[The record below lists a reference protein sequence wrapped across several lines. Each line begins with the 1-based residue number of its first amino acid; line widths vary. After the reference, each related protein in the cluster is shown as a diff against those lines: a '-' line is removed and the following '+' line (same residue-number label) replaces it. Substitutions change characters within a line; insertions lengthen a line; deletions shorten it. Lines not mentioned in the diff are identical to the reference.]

1 MRAQPCD
8 NPAVCDE
15 SVPACEHLTEA
26 ELARRQKAWAWA
38 VEHSSTYADAWAR
51 YWDWLLR
58 QPGVLEDAP
67 R

>member
-1 MRAQPCD
+1 MMCAQPCD
-8 NPAVCDE
+8 NPAVCK
-15 SVPACEHLTEA
+15 HLTSE

-38 VEHSSTYADAWAR
+38 AEHNGTYADAWAR

-67 R
+67 QSD